1 MGGRATAVL
10 LTLLGRLQQAE
21 SEQPGRLGGEL
32 RTCFIRATSHVRSG
46 LLVGVFALFFLEN
59 TVLRQNSINRG
70 LNVSLS
76 TYI

>member
-32 RTCFIRATSHVRSG
+32 RTCFIRATSHVRSAM
-46 LLVGVFALFFLEN
+46 LVGVFALFFLFS
-59 TVLRQNSINRG
+59 LASRFS
-70 LNVSLS
+70 SLS
-76 TYI
+76 SGLMMAGG